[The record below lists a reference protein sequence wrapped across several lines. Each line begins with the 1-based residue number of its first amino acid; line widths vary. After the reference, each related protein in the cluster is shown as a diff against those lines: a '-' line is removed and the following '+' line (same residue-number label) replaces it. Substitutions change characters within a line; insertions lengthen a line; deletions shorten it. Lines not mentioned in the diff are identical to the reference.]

1 MAYLPEA
8 VPFKWFSWQTRQ
20 WDCLML
26 VGIVYRMQETRRWM
40 KSIHTDWS
48 PDCRG
53 HDKNDSYIS
62 VHLGIIIGVQA
73 THTFK
78 FSTAIDSTLKEWETN
93 NKESVLTLT
102 FQRILGI
109 NDEWLYDD
117 GFISRNDGRIAIQE
131 CCLHQEM
138 THTLQIENGIFNQS
152 KREAMWERHSPSIE
166 ARRPCTRKTRFYYQ
180 FIACSTILDKCLEHW
195 CISRCMHKVN

>member
-1 MAYLPEA
+1 
-8 VPFKWFSWQTRQ
+8 
-20 WDCLML
+20 ML

-109 NDEWLYDD
+109 NDE
-117 GFISRNDGRIAIQE
+117 
-131 CCLHQEM
+131 
-138 THTLQIENGIFNQS
+138 
-152 KREAMWERHSPSIE
+152 
-166 ARRPCTRKTRFYYQ
+166 
-180 FIACSTILDKCLEHW
+180 
-195 CISRCMHKVN
+195 